1 MAVCLFLRFIFL
13 QKDHDHE
20 HEHEHDHHEEG
31 HHGYPFAELITCAG
45 FFLIFWVEATVHRM
59 FIGKHSHGHSH
70 TIPPG
75 MLRKNSISDE
85 ESQDIN
91 KDLEFKNKEKKG
103 M

>member
-1 MAVCLFLRFIFL
+1 MLLRFIFL
-13 QKDHDHE
+13 QKDHDDNHE
-20 HEHEHDHHEEG
+20 HEHDEHDHHEEG

-70 TIPPG
+70 VIPPG

-85 ESQDIN
+85 ESQDIS
-91 KDLEFKNKEKKG
+91 KDLEFKDKEKKG